1 MLVLIGLGLNPKKH
15 LTLQAIDY
23 IKKVDELFMELYTS
37 RIMDISVY
45 ELEKFLGK
53 EIKILNRNTVESDF
67 LVNMA
72 KEKNIGLLVPG
83 DPMMATTHIELKL
96 SAKDKNVEFHVV
108 NGISIQCVIPS
119 ITGLQNYKFGRSVSL
134 PFPEYDFYPESVY
147 NFIKDNR
154 SLGLH
159 TIVFLDLK
167 DDIEMSANMAMDI
180 LLKMEDIY
188 KKDVISEDMLIVVI
202 SRAGSEE
209 QMVKA
214 GKIKDLI
221 NMNFGKTPHIIVIPG
236 NLHYVESEALEK
248 FADLK

>member
-96 SAKDKNVEFHVV
+96 SAKDKNVEFYVV